1 MSTLYAVHKT
11 PPQHLLLLESN
22 FTVAIRLF
30 CPGVPFSEETGSYD
44 KLRLKDVNERLHKLF
59 FFFTKNTKN
68 AYILALR
75 TKH

>member
-59 FFFTKNTKN
+59 FFFLPKTQKMH
-68 AYILALR
+68 IF
-75 TKH
+75 

>member
-11 PPQHLLLLESN
+11 PPQHLLESN

-30 CPGVPFSEETGSYD
+30 CPGVPFSEKTGSYD

-59 FFFTKNTKN
+59 FFTKNTKN